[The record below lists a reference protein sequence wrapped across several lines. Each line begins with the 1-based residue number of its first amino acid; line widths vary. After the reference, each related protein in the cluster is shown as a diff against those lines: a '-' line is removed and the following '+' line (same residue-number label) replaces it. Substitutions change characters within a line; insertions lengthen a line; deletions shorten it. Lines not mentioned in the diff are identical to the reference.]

1 MGVLALGLHTTH
13 STGICVNVRVE
24 WASDSCCDF
33 DGSISPSI
41 SLQTQKT
48 SSYIQAATQPTS

>member
-48 SSYIQAATQPTS
+48 R